1 MRVRGV
7 GGWRICLHS
16 ACDVITL
23 SRTMSHLWVNQTT
36 ATGNC
41 LSSSVCDIT
50 PPNKNTDHL
59 GNCTLQLYEPTSLHW
74 SLWNE
79 PKKHLGIKFI
89 VKLREK
95 VVVRTVDKRSR
106 ESFRRL

>member
-7 GGWRICLHS
+7 GGWRICLHGAS
-16 ACDVITL
+16 DVITL

-59 GNCTLQLYEPTSLHW
+59 GNCTLQLYTNQQVW
-74 SLWNE
+74 SLRN
-79 PKKHLGIKFI
+79 KSLKHLGIKFM
-89 VKLREK
+89 VKLDGK
-95 VVVRTVDKRSR
+95 AVVQGVDEWSR
-106 ESFRRL
+106 